1 MYDPLLRAGTIA
13 RRGDTE
19 MTMLDRMRRRKNI
32 LKWLLAAVV
41 VGLSLYLIPVD
52 WTQTSTTVGAM
63 PNESVATVDGHDLR
77 AGEFQQ
83 RYVAQMQ
90 AYQQQFGGSM
100 NANLLRQL
108 GVDQQVLSAM
118 VNEQVAFLE
127 AERQGI
133 AVSDDELAARIMAI
147 PGLQENGRFIGEA
160 RYEALLRQQRPPLT
174 KSQFEERF
182 RRDIMTERLRTAVTD
197 WMAVSDKELEDEYRK
212 RNEKVKLQ
220 VVAFTAD
227 RFRDKVSLSD
237 ADVAAYFDAHK
248 AEYRIGEQRSVKYLL
263 LDRDAQRQKVVVPPS
278 DIQRYYNDNIQTY
291 QTPEQ
296 IRASHILLKTDGKN
310 EADVR
315 KRAEALLAQ
324 VKGGADFAALAKKES
339 EDDGSKAGGGD
350 LGFFGR
356 GRMVPE
362 FETAAFAMQPGQ
374 TSELVR
380 SQFGFHIIRMVEK
393 KAGATRTLDEVRPQI
408 QELLAQQQADT
419 QITERAKQLEARIKD
434 PGDLAEA
441 AGEQGLMVQESG
453 YFQRGDPVP
462 GLGQAPQVAAAA
474 FTQADNTV
482 SGALPAQRG
491 VVFITV
497 VGKKDPYV
505 PKIEEVQDRVRQDAI
520 RAKAA
525 ELSKQRATELAA
537 GLKSAANFVA
547 AAKAQ
552 GLEAKDTELIMRG
565 AAIPEVGSSPEV
577 DKAAFSLPVGGV
589 SAPIA
594 TSDGTVIVKVVQRD
608 VVTPEQ
614 IKSGSEAFRA
624 ELLNERRTQFFNAYM
639 SKARERMKV
648 EINPDVVSR
657 VTSSLRM

>member
-1 MYDPLLRAGTIA
+1 
-13 RRGDTE
+13 
-19 MTMLDRMRRRKNI
+19 MTMLDSMRRRRNI

-52 WTQTSTTVGAM
+52 WTQTTTTVGAA
-63 PNESVATVDGHDLR
+63 PNETIATVDGHDLK

-83 RYVAQMQ
+83 RYVAQMT

-100 NANLLRQL
+100 NAQLLRQL
-108 GVDQQVLSAM
+108 GIDQQVLAQM
-118 VNEQVAFLE
+118 VDEQVAVLE

-133 AVSDDELAARIMAI
+133 EVSDDELAQRIFAI

-182 RRDIMTERLRTAVTD
+182 RRGIMVERLRTALTD
-197 WMAVSDKELEDEYRK
+197 WMAVSEKELEAEYRK

-248 AEYRIGEQRSVKYLL
+248 AEYRVGEQRSIKYLL
-263 LDRDAQRQKVVVPPS
+263 LDRDQARLKVVVPPN
-278 DIQRYYNDNIQTY
+278 DVQRAYNDNIQQY

-296 IRASHILLKTDGKN
+296 IRASHILIKTDGKD
-310 EADVR
+310 EAVVK

-324 VKGGADFAALAKKES
+324 VKGGADFAELAKKES
-339 EDDGSKAGGGD
+339 EDEGSKATGGD

-362 FETAAFAMQPGQ
+362 FETAAFAMEPGQ

-380 SQFGFHIIRMVEK
+380 SQFGFHIIRLIEK
-393 KAGATRTLDEVRPQI
+393 KAGSTRPLDEVRTQI
-408 QELLAQQQADT
+408 QEQLAQQQADQ
-419 QITERAKQLEARIKD
+419 QITDRARQLETRIKD
-434 PGDLAEA
+434 PGDLTEA
-441 AGEQGLMVQESG
+441 AGETGLMVQESG
-453 YFQRGDPVP
+453 LFQRGDPVP
-462 GLGQAPQVAAAA
+462 GLGSAPQVSAAA
-474 FTQADNTV
+474 FTLADGAV
-482 SGALPAQRG
+482 SGPLTAQRG

-497 VGKKDPYV
+497 SNKKDPYV
-505 PKIEEVQDRVRQDAI
+505 PMLEEVKERVRQDAI

-537 GLKSAANFVA
+537 GLKSASNFAA

-552 GLEAKDTELIMRG
+552 GLEAKDTDLVTRG
-565 AAIPEVGSSPEV
+565 AALPDVGANPDV
-577 DKAAFSLPVGGV
+577 DKVAFSLPVGGV
-589 SAPIA
+589 SDPIA
-594 TSDGTVIVKVVQRD
+594 TSSGTVIVKVVQRD
-608 VVTPEQ
+608 VITPEQ
-614 IKSGSEAFRA
+614 VKNGSEAFRA
-624 ELLNERRTQFFNAYM
+624 ELLNERRTQFFTAYM
-639 SKARERMKV
+639 GKAKERMKV
-648 EINPDVVSR
+648 EINAETVTR
-657 VTSSLRM
+657 VTSALRL